1 MHAAEPLL
9 SHFEAI
15 ERTKKRAENQIAA
28 SFLTSLFQ
36 INLPV
41 VLMSPTHMPTTTPT
55 EFEHHPGKKPA
66 QVSSTPTMTPTDF
79 EVARE
84 TYRKISDNISKI
96 MRGQASAT
104 RHLLAA
110 LAAGG
115 HVLLEDY
122 PGTGKTTLAK
132 VLAKSIDAK
141 FKRIQFT
148 PDLLPS
154 DILGVS
160 IFNQRDQEFHFHE
173 GPVFTNILLADEINR
188 ASPRTQSALLEA
200 MGEGQVSVEGE
211 RWDLA
216 GLFFVIATE
225 NPVEFRGTYPL
236 PEAQMDRFA
245 MQFTLGYVSPAEE
258 VAILTAQQ
266 HNHPLDELKPCVTL
280 EEVLEMK
287 RAVEN
292 VRISG
297 ELKRYVVD
305 LVAATRTAPGV
316 QLGASPRASIALMK
330 TAQAVALF
338 DGGDYV
344 TPEQIQKLAVPVI
357 AHRLVLE
364 PQARFSGVTARGV
377 VEDVL
382 KKLKVPA

>member
-1 MHAAEPLL
+1 
-9 SHFEAI
+9 
-15 ERTKKRAENQIAA
+15 
-28 SFLTSLFQ
+28 
-36 INLPV
+36 
-41 VLMSPTHMPTTTPT
+41 
-55 EFEHHPGKKPA
+55 
-66 QVSSTPTMTPTDF
+66 MTQTDF
-79 EVARE
+79 AAARE
-84 TYRKISDNISKI
+84 TYRKIFDNIAKI

-110 LAAGG
+110 MAAGG

-132 VLAKSIDAK
+132 ALARSIDSQ

-154 DILGVS
+154 DIIGVS

-211 RWDLA
+211 KWDLPK
-216 GLFFVIATE
+216 LFFVIATQ

-245 MQFTLGYVSPAEE
+245 VQFTLGYVSPAEE
-258 VAILTAQQ
+258 VAILTAQE
-266 HNHPLDELKPCVTL
+266 HNHPLDELKPCVTTD
-280 EEVLEMK
+280 EVLALK
-287 RAVEN
+287 HAVEDI
-292 VRISG
+292 RISD
-297 ELKRYVVD
+297 ELKRYAVD
-305 LVAATRTAPGV
+305 LVAATRSAPGV

-330 TAQAVALF
+330 MAQAEALI
-338 DGGDYV
+338 DGADFV
-344 TPEQIQKLAVPVI
+344 TPEQIQKLAAAVI

-364 PQARFSGVTARGV
+364 SQARFTGVTARGV
-377 VEDVL
+377 VENVL
-382 KKLKVPA
+382 KKIKVPA

>member
-1 MHAAEPLL
+1 M
-9 SHFEAI
+9 
-15 ERTKKRAENQIAA
+15 
-28 SFLTSLFQ
+28 
-36 INLPV
+36 
-41 VLMSPTHMPTTTPT
+41 TPT
-55 EFEHHPGKKPA
+55 ELTA
-66 QVSSTPTMTPTDF
+66 
-79 EVARE
+79 ARE
-84 TYRKISDNISKI
+84 TYLNISGNIAKI
-96 MRGQASAT
+96 MHGQAVAT

-132 VLAKSIDAK
+132 ALAKSIDAQ
-141 FKRIQFT
+141 FKRLQFT

-160 IFNQRDQEFHFHE
+160 IFNQREQHFHFHE

-211 RWDLA
+211 RRDLPDM
-216 GLFFVIATE
+216 FFVIATE

-245 MQFTLGYVSPAEE
+245 MQFTLGYVAPAEE
-258 VAILTAQQ
+258 VAILTAQE
-266 HNHPLDELKPCVTL
+266 HNHPLDELKPCATL
-280 EEVLEMK
+280 AEVLKLK
-287 RAVEN
+287 RAVEDI
-292 VRISG
+292 RISA
-297 ELKRYVVD
+297 ELKRYAVD
-305 LVAATRTAPGV
+305 LVAGTRTARGV

-330 TAQAVALF
+330 AAQAEALF
-338 DGGDYV
+338 DGCDFV
-344 TPEQIQKLAVPVI
+344 APEQIQKLAVPVI

-364 PQARFSGVTARGV
+364 PQARFTGITARGV
-377 VEDVL
+377 VDEVM

>member
-1 MHAAEPLL
+1 MTQTE
-9 SHFEAI
+9 
-15 ERTKKRAENQIAA
+15 
-28 SFLTSLFQ
+28 LT
-36 INLPV
+36 
-41 VLMSPTHMPTTTPT
+41 
-55 EFEHHPGKKPA
+55 A
-66 QVSSTPTMTPTDF
+66 
-79 EVARE
+79 ARE
-84 TYRKISDNISKI
+84 TYLNISGNIAKI
-96 MRGQASAT
+96 MHGQAVAT

-132 VLAKSIDAK
+132 ALAKSIDAQ
-141 FKRIQFT
+141 FKRLQFT

-160 IFNQRDQEFHFHE
+160 IFNQREQHFHFHE

-211 RWDLA
+211 RRDLPDM
-216 GLFFVIATE
+216 FFVIATE

-245 MQFTLGYVSPAEE
+245 MQFTLGYVAPAEE
-258 VAILTAQQ
+258 VAILTAQE
-266 HNHPLDELKPCVTL
+266 HNHPLDELKPCATL
-280 EEVLEMK
+280 AEVLKLK
-287 RAVEN
+287 RAVEDI
-292 VRISG
+292 RISA
-297 ELKRYVVD
+297 ELKRYAVD
-305 LVAATRTAPGV
+305 LVAGTRTARGV

-330 TAQAVALF
+330 AAQAEALF
-338 DGGDYV
+338 DGCDFV
-344 TPEQIQKLAVPVI
+344 APEQIQKLAVPVI

-364 PQARFSGVTARGV
+364 PQARFTGITARGV
-377 VEDVL
+377 VEEVM